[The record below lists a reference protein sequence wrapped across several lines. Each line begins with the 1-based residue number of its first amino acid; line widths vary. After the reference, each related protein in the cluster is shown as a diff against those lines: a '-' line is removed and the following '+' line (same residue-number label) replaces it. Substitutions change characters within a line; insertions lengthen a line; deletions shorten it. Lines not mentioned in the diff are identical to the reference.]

1 MQGQDALLARRI
13 AVVPVVLGIRDARS
27 AKDLPPPRRVSGV
40 LGNGT
45 GGMSPDILKCA
56 ECGKSIPGE
65 KAVDHGYRIGDTEKV
80 VERWVCP
87 ECDEA
92 IHDEA
97 MGMLP

>member
-1 MQGQDALLARRI
+1 MSYTTYD
-13 AVVPVVLGIRDARS
+13 
-27 AKDLPPPRRVSGV
+27 
-40 LGNGT
+40 GT
-45 GGMSPDILKCA
+45 FVDYDDPDILDCD
-56 ECGKSIPGE
+56 ECGKTIPGE
-65 KAVDHGYRIGDTEKV
+65 KAVDHGYRIGDTEEV